1 MADVAGLFSLAGRV
15 AVVTGAASGLGRA
28 VALGFAEA
36 GADIALADISAEALA
51 EVQQE
56 IEARG
61 RAVLA
66 RRVDV
71 TQTAD
76 VQALHDEVLAR
87 FGHVEV
93 LVNAAG
99 ITKRMPAEDFPDEDW
114 ERIVAVNLS
123 GTFRA
128 CQIFGRT
135 MLAQGKGSIV
145 NFASVGGLVALPLSV
160 AYSATKGGVVQLT
173 KVLAVEWA
181 QRGVRV
187 NALAPCTF
195 ETPLVKKILEY
206 DTTYR
211 GTVEAG
217 IPMGRMG
224 QPDEIV
230 GAALFL
236 ASDASSMVTG
246 HTMAID
252 GGYVA
257 R

>member
-1 MADVAGLFSLAGRV
+1 MADVASLFSLAGRV

-28 VALGFAEA
+28 IALGFADA
-36 GADIALADISAEALA
+36 GADLALADISGEALA
-51 EVQQE
+51 EVKQE
-56 IEARG
+56 IEAKG
-61 RAVLA
+61 RAVVA

-71 TQTAD
+71 TQRAD
-76 VQALHDEVLAR
+76 VQALHDEVVTR

-99 ITKRMPAEDFPDEDW
+99 ITKRMPAEEFPEEDW
-114 ERIVAVNLS
+114 ERILAVNLS

-135 MLAQGKGSIV
+135 MLAQGKGSII

-224 QPDEIV
+224 QPEEIV

-246 HTMAID
+246 HTMAVD